1 MKILFALAVL
11 MSAAFVTPAS
21 ANCYEHCHT
30 TSSGDTTCHVN
41 CY

>member
-1 MKILFALAVL
+1 MKYLMIVLVAALAL
-11 MSAAFVTPAS
+11 ASPAR

-30 TSSGDTTCHVN
+30 DSAGNTTCHVN